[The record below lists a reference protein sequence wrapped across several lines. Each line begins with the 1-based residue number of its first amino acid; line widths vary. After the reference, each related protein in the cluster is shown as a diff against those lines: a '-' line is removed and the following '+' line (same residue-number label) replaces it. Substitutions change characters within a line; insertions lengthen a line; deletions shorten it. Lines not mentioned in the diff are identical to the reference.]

1 MSTSNLDEIRVRY
14 LNALLARYGTLHLP
28 IRSSEHVL
36 PLQTIFQP
44 LTLRSGPF
52 SFEQTGQELQNVDTA
67 SNRDDPAEVQI
78 VKVNNGAEALANSP
92 LHRMVVLGG
101 PGMGKTTLLKSLL
114 QQAIRRTLADSTEP
128 LPLFI
133 SLPDLARSGLML
145 GAYLPAIL
153 VELEIEAS
161 YASVLM
167 DAINQGQAFLCLD
180 SLDEVVPAQRPDII
194 ALINREAVHHGG
206 TWIIGSRFT
215 EYKGGQFAHGQFTEW
230 ELQPLDQYMR
240 LELARHLLPLFADLL
255 QKTSAPAAKTFVEAL
270 QKDSRI
276 SAWGENP
283 HLFSLAALVYVQVGM
298 LPTSRAA
305 LYRDIM
311 AIVLASRMPDQQERD
326 GLRTWLADVALEL
339 YQTRGRNFTV
349 ADLLALFALRSPDLT
364 YQAHLALVARILDS
378 GLLDVVAWQTYGF
391 QHQMFQEYLAAV
403 ALSSKLV
410 SQDEAERQAA
420 WDFIWRKHTY
430 SRWREVLRLCVGVLV
445 QEHGEQGSRIAARWL
460 RRLADERTTPDG
472 DVGNLCLEL
481 ALGSLREFSS
491 TLYTVELEEV
501 ARSLV
506 LSWTEALLQLF
517 MRNQPLIRLRNH
529 RLGRLAED
537 VKMLDLQLVVP
548 AIARLEEMRDYKHQD
563 RAVYR
568 VVPSLG
574 TLFGA
579 LGVMV
584 SVRVLE
590 YAFPDWRGISL
601 YASEL
606 PETLRDHASM
616 ERLVH
621 LLRDP
626 EEHWRVRAGA
636 ARLLGAFADETVI
649 EILCDI
655 LEDTSCYYFIRVSS
669 ADTLG
674 KQRERMPVER
684 LITRLQQDPDER
696 IRVAAAWALSGA
708 GDRLPLD
715 ALLAAAADTFTVRK
729 AIMGVIRGLKGQFA
743 LEPAYKALT
752 SGNAWVRLAAMKLLG
767 GRIPVEYLQMA
778 LYDDNIEVRSSAC
791 ELAGIIKD
799 RSLIPIL
806 IAVSHDP
813 TTHMHVAALKAL
825 GAFGEDVPLDVFVE
839 AFHDRDVYR
848 DVLKALQKSGR
859 LISAE
864 ALMALAREHGMIARA
879 LAIARALH
887 VALPADLLLA
897 ALYEKD
903 SGPSYAND
911 AAYLLGRMGRDAPIP
926 VLLDLLRDPF
936 SRARLG
942 AAQALAFLAPHVPT
956 DPIITILQDLDS
968 DSSLYIYL
976 VLLLLHSGV
985 SVSAAVLVKALQK
998 TRVHSDHDDMQNVV
1012 GMALRKLGEHT
1023 PIEALLQMVPDESET
1038 NRWSPDTRAV
1048 DVLRDV
1054 YEWITPEHLL
1064 SAAHH
1069 QGEDVHLALK
1079 ILGVMGKEAPVDLI
1093 RSILDDESRDCWL
1106 RAEAREILHEAGI
1119 RLPLKYFLAE
1129 ADVISH
1135 NIDDVATI
1143 EDMRELGPQA
1153 PIEELLELL
1162 VSNDKWVKHPHSL
1175 HGYYNDRVHD
1185 TVIAALRELAPYVPV
1200 ETLVAA
1206 LDSSNPLARK
1216 GAARVLGV
1224 YGERAPIDKLIA
1236 LLHNPQ
1242 ELSAVRIAA
1251 LRTLAELQPYT
1262 PVEALI
1268 AVLRDDNGIIREKSL
1283 KLLER
1288 WGRAIPLEPLL
1299 ALLALDD
1306 EEYEWR
1312 DDVVKTLGYLQD
1324 RAPLDLLFSLLESSE
1339 EEDVTNAIWAF
1350 SHMGK
1355 YAPLDK
1361 LIAYFYAHD
1370 KAQNNILSAFG
1381 DMGEYMPLEFIL
1393 QIVDQQLERSGENF
1407 IQLLDKV
1414 AINAPKKFVALVKN
1428 DTRPVV
1434 RAALMDAIARLG
1446 QDAPIEVVLAALED
1460 ADKEVRFRARAA
1472 LLKLNVDPGF
1482 IPIEPLLQ
1490 ALRED
1495 RREYDSHES
1504 ELALLAKSGA
1514 QVPVEPLFAM
1524 LGSSN
1529 PQLCE
1534 NAART
1539 LYRTHP
1545 EVFVEVVQQAEA
1557 ILHGD
1562 PVGPVFA
1569 SRLQS
1574 RIADR
1579 VRWIGRATPAVLDLI
1594 SGLLDWPYW
1603 EVRVKATQALRAV
1616 QRNIP
1621 DLALKRLLELRHDP
1635 DEQAVRS
1642 AADEA
1647 LAEILSIENGMED
1660 E

>member
-1 MSTSNLDEIRVRY
+1 
-14 LNALLARYGTLHLP
+14 A
-28 IRSSEHVL
+28 
-36 PLQTIFQP
+36 
-44 LTLRSGPF
+44 
-52 SFEQTGQELQNVDTA
+52 
-67 SNRDDPAEVQI
+67 
-78 VKVNNGAEALANSP
+78 
-92 LHRMVVLGG
+92 
-101 PGMGKTTLLKSLL
+101 
-114 QQAIRRTLADSTEP
+114 
-128 LPLFI
+128 
-133 SLPDLARSGLML
+133 
-145 GAYLPAIL
+145 
-153 VELEIEAS
+153 
-161 YASVLM
+161 
-167 DAINQGQAFLCLD
+167 
-180 SLDEVVPAQRPDII
+180 
-194 ALINREAVHHGG
+194 
-206 TWIIGSRFT
+206 
-215 EYKGGQFAHGQFTEW
+215 
-230 ELQPLDQYMR
+230 
-240 LELARHLLPLFADLL
+240 
-255 QKTSAPAAKTFVEAL
+255 
-270 QKDSRI
+270 
-276 SAWGENP
+276 
-283 HLFSLAALVYVQVGM
+283 YVQAGM

-326 GLRTWLADVALEL
+326 ELRTLLADVALEL

-349 ADLLALFALRSPDLT
+349 SDLLALFALRSPDLT
-364 YQAHLALVARILDS
+364 YQAHLALVARTLDS

-410 SQDEAERQAA
+410 SQDEAEQHAA

-430 SRWREVLRLCVGVLV
+430 SRWREVLHLCVGVLV
-445 QEHGEQGSRIAARWL
+445 QEHGERGSQIAARWL
-460 RRLADERTTPDG
+460 RRLADERITPDG

-481 ALGSLREFSS
+481 AVSSLREFSS
-491 TLYTVELEEV
+491 TLYTVELEEL

-506 LSWTEALLQLF
+506 LSWAEALLQLF
-517 MRNQPLIRLRNH
+517 MRNRPLGRLRNH
-529 RLGRLAED
+529 RLGRLVED

-548 AIARLEEMRDYKHQD
+548 AIAWLEEMRDYKHQD

-568 VVPSLG
+568 AVSSLG
-574 TLFGA
+574 TLFGE
-579 LGVMV
+579 LGVTV

-590 YAFPDWRGISL
+590 CAFPDWCGISL

-606 PETLRDHASM
+606 PETLRTHASV

-621 LLRDP
+621 LLLDP
-626 EEHWRVRAGA
+626 EEHWRVRTGA
-636 ARLLGAFADETVI
+636 ARLLGALADETVI
-649 EILCDI
+649 GILCDV

-669 ADTLG
+669 ADALG
-674 KQRERMPVER
+674 KQRARMPVER

-696 IRVAAAWALSGA
+696 IRVAAAQALSNA

-715 ALLAAAADTFTVRK
+715 ALLAAAADTFTVYK
-729 AIMGVIRGLKGQFA
+729 AVMEVIRGLKGRLE

-767 GRIPVEYLQMA
+767 GRVPVEHLQMA
-778 LYDDNIEVRSSAC
+778 LHDDNIEVRSSAC
-791 ELAGIIKD
+791 ELAGIVKD
-799 RSLIPIL
+799 RSLIPAL
-806 IAVSHDP
+806 IVASHEP
-813 TTHMHVAALKAL
+813 TTHMRVAALKAL

-839 AFHDRDVYR
+839 AFRDQNVYG
-848 DVLKALQKSGR
+848 DALKALQKSGR
-859 LISAE
+859 SVSAE
-864 ALMALAREHGMIARA
+864 TLMALAREHGMIGRA
-879 LAIARALH
+879 LAIARELH
-887 VALPADLLLA
+887 VALPVDLLIA
-897 ALYEKD
+897 MLYEKD
-903 SGPSYAND
+903 SDLSHAND
-911 AAYLLGRMGRDAPIP
+911 AAYLLGRMGQDAPIP

-936 SRARLG
+936 SHARLG
-942 AAQALAFLAPHVPT
+942 AAQALAFLAPHVPA
-956 DPIITILQDLDS
+956 DPIIAVLQELNADS
-968 DSSLYIYL
+968 PLYIYL
-976 VLLLLHSGV
+976 VLLLLRSGV
-985 SVSAAVLVKALQK
+985 SVSADVLVKALQK
-998 TRVHSDHDDMQNVV
+998 TKMHSNHNGTQDVV
-1012 GMALRKLGEHT
+1012 KMALGKLGEYA
-1023 PIEALLQMVPDESET
+1023 PIEALLQMVPDETEM
-1038 NRWSPDTRAV
+1038 NRWHPDTRAI

-1054 YEWITPEHLL
+1054 YEWIAPEHLL

-1069 QGEDVHLALK
+1069 QNEDVHLALK
-1079 ILGVMGKEAPVDLI
+1079 IVGVMGKDAPVDLV
-1093 RSILDDESRDCWL
+1093 RSILDDESRDCWM
-1106 RAEAREILHEAGI
+1106 RAVARKILHEAGI

-1129 ADVISH
+1129 ADMINH
-1135 NIDDVATI
+1135 DIDDVATIEDVVTI

-1153 PIEELLELL
+1153 PIAELLGLL
-1162 VSNDKWVKHPHSL
+1162 VSNDKWVKHPQRL
-1175 HGYYNDRVHD
+1175 HGYYNDRFHD

-1200 ETLVAA
+1200 ETLIVA

-1224 YGERAPIDKLIA
+1224 YSEHAPIDKLIA

-1242 ELSAVRIAA
+1242 ELSAVRVAA

-1262 PVEALI
+1262 PVEALT
-1268 AVLRDDNGIIREKSL
+1268 AVLRDDDGIIREESL
-1283 KLLER
+1283 KLLAR
-1288 WGRAIPLEPLL
+1288 WGRAVPLEPLL

-1324 RAPLDLLFSLLESSE
+1324 RAPLDLLFSLLESSDE
-1339 EEDVTNAIWAF
+1339 EAVTNAIWAF

-1361 LIAYFYAHD
+1361 LIAYFHEHD
-1370 KAQNNILSAFG
+1370 KVQKTILSAFSYI
-1381 DMGEYMPLEFIL
+1381 GEHVPLEFIL
-1393 QIVDQQLERSGENF
+1393 PILDHQAEQFGEIDAHQLNNIARY
-1407 IQLLDKV
+1407 
-1414 AINAPKKFVALVKN
+1414 APKKFVALAKN

-1446 QDAPIEVVLAALED
+1446 QDAPVELALAALED
-1460 ADKEVRFRARAA
+1460 VDKEVRFRARAA
-1472 LLKLNVDPGF
+1472 LLKLNVDPVL

-1490 ALRED
+1490 ALREHGS
-1495 RREYDSHES
+1495 EYDSHES
-1504 ELALLAKSGA
+1504 ELALLAKYGA
-1514 QVPVEPLFAM
+1514 QVPVEPLLAL
-1524 LGSSN
+1524 LGDSN

-1545 EVFVEVVQQAEA
+1545 EVFAEVARQAEA
-1557 ILHGD
+1557 ILHGE
-1562 PVGPVFA
+1562 PVGPVFV